1 MSLAEQFPV
10 GFAAMLLC
18 SALSVALQVVAI
30 RRRHDRL
37 ALSCSRFGTAAVL
50 QAAALLLT
58 AMAGER
64 THWTAPLIAVAG
76 LQAFSVLWATGVVIV
91 KASQSLQA
99 STLPRP

>member
-18 SALSVALQVVAI
+18 SVLSVALQVVAV
-30 RRRHDRL
+30 RRRDDRL
-37 ALSCSRFGTAAVL
+37 ALSCARFGTAAVL
-50 QAAALLLT
+50 QAAALLRT
-58 AMAGER
+58 AVAGAR
-64 THWTAPLIAVAG
+64 TNWAAPLTAVAG